1 MIKKYFVLLFFFFL
15 TIGHAQSPQKFTYQS
30 IIKTSAGYLLKNQ
43 DVGLKISVLFNSS
56 NGIAVYSEE
65 HTVESNNN
73 GLVTLII
80 GEGVS
85 SDVFSDIDW
94 GGGEFFLKVEVDP
107 EGGINYTMNQT
118 SQLLSV
124 PYALYAENSS
134 VNLSVIGQSYITYSG
149 NQISANKI
157 DASNDI
163 TGLSNVGISGDY
175 ADLTNTP
182 TLFDGDYT
190 SLANKPTLFDGDYA
204 NLTNTPTLFDG
215 DYANLTNT
223 PTLFDGD
230 YTSLTNKP
238 TLFDGDY
245 ANLTN
250 TPTLFDGDYTSL
262 ANKPTL
268 FDGDYA
274 NLTNTP
280 TLFDGDYTSLTN
292 NPELDDGKIYMGDS
306 NNKSAQITVSGDVT
320 LANTGAVT
328 IADDAVTTAKLANI
342 AQGSIL
348 VGGASDAP
356 TVYDA
361 SGDGKILVGDDT
373 DIASVAV
380 SGDVTLANTGAVT
393 IADDAVT
400 TAKLANI
407 AQGSIL
413 VGGASDAP
421 TVYDASGDG
430 KILVGDGTDI
440 ASVAV
445 SGDVTLANTGAV
457 TIADD
462 AVTTAKL
469 ANIAQGSILVGG
481 ASDAPTV
488 YDASGDGKILVGDD
502 TDIAS
507 VAVSGDVT
515 LANTGAVT
523 IADDAVTTAKLANI
537 AQGSIL
543 VGGASDAPTV
553 YDASGDGK
561 ILVGDDTDIAS
572 VAVSGDVTLANTG
585 AVTIADDAVT
595 TAKLANIAQGSIL
608 VGGASDA
615 PTVYDASGDGKI
627 LVGDDTDIAS
637 VAVSGDVT
645 LANTGAVTIADDAVT
660 TAKLANIAQGSIL
673 VGGASDAPTVY
684 DASGDGKILVGDDT
698 DIASV
703 AVSGDVTLANTGAV
717 TIADDAVTTAKLANI
732 AQGSILVGGASDAP
746 TVYDASGDGKIL
758 VGDDTDIASVAVS
771 GDVTL
776 ANTGAVTIA
785 DDAVTTAKLANIAQ
799 GSILVGGASDA
810 PTVYDASGDGKI
822 LVGDDTDIASVAVS
836 GDVTLANTGAV
847 TIADDAVTTAKLA
860 NIAQGSILV
869 GGASDA
875 PTVYDASGDG
885 KILVGDGT
893 DIASVAVSGDVTLA
907 NTGAVTIADDA
918 VTTAKL
924 ANIAQGSILVGGASD
939 APTVYDASGDGK
951 ILVGDDTDIASV
963 AVSGDVTLANT
974 GAVTIADDAVTTA
987 KLANIAQGSILVG
1000 GASDAPTV
1008 YDASGDGKILVGDG
1022 TDIASVAVSGD
1033 VTLANTGAVTI
1044 ADDAV
1049 NLTTKVAGVLPIANG
1064 GTGVTNADAANSALN
1079 SLGVFTG
1086 TGTISSGN
1094 GATVTISDS
1103 NVTSSSK
1110 IFLTFTSDTDGGP
1123 YLLIICL
1130 QGHSELPPQP
1140 YKEGE
1145 HLIT

>member
-15 TIGHAQSPQKFTYQS
+15 TIGHAQSPEKFTYQS

-215 DYANLTNT
+215 DY
-223 PTLFDGD
+223 
-230 YTSLTNKP
+230 TSLTNKP

-361 SGDGKILVGDDT
+361 KTEGQILVGDGT

-380 SGDVTLANTGAVT
+380 SGDVTLAKTGAVT

-421 TVYDASGDG
+421 TVYDAKTEGQILVGDGTDIASVAVSGDVTLAKTG
-430 KILVGDGTDI
+430 AVTIADDAVTTAKLANIAQGSILVGGASDAPTVYDAKTEGQILVGDGTDIASVAVSGDVTLAKTGAVTIADDAVTTAKLANIAQGSILVGGASDAPTVYDAKTEGQILVGDGTDIASVAVSGDVTLAKTGAVTIADDAVTTAKLANIAQGSILVGGASDAPTVYDAKTEGQILVGDGTDIASVAVSGDVTLAKTGAVTIADDAVTTAKLANIAQGSILVGGASDAPTVYDAKTEGQILVGDGTDIASVAVSGDVTLAKTGAVTIADDAVTTAKLANIAQGSILVGGASDAPTVYDAKTEGQILVGDGTDIASVAVSGDVTLAKTGAVTIADDAVTTAKLANIAQGSILVGGASDAPTVYDARGEGQILVGDGTDI

-488 YDASGDGKILVGDD
+488 YDAKTEGQILVGDG

-515 LANTGAVT
+515 LAKTGAVT

-553 YDASGDGK
+553 YDAKTEG
-561 ILVGDDTDIAS
+561 
-572 VAVSGDVTLANTG
+572 
-585 AVTIADDAVT
+585 
-595 TAKLANIAQGSIL
+595 Q
-608 VGGASDA
+608 
-615 PTVYDASGDGKI
+615 
-627 LVGDDTDIAS
+627 
-637 VAVSGDVT
+637 
-645 LANTGAVTIADDAVT
+645 
-660 TAKLANIAQGSIL
+660 
-673 VGGASDAPTVY
+673 
-684 DASGDGKILVGDDT
+684 
-698 DIASV
+698 
-703 AVSGDVTLANTGAV
+703 
-717 TIADDAVTTAKLANI
+717 
-732 AQGSILVGGASDAP
+732 
-746 TVYDASGDGKIL
+746 
-758 VGDDTDIASVAVS
+758 
-771 GDVTL
+771 
-776 ANTGAVTIA
+776 
-785 DDAVTTAKLANIAQ
+785 
-799 GSILVGGASDA
+799 
-810 PTVYDASGDGKI
+810 
-822 LVGDDTDIASVAVS
+822 
-836 GDVTLANTGAV
+836 
-847 TIADDAVTTAKLA
+847 
-860 NIAQGSILV
+860 
-869 GGASDA
+869 
-875 PTVYDASGDG
+875 
-885 KILVGDGT
+885 ILVGDGT

-907 NTGAVTIADDA
+907 
-918 VTTAKL
+918 K
-924 ANIAQGSILVGGASD
+924 
-939 APTVYDASGDGK
+939 
-951 ILVGDDTDIASV
+951 
-963 AVSGDVTLANT
+963 
-974 GAVTIADDAVTTA
+974 
-987 KLANIAQGSILVG
+987 
-1000 GASDAPTV
+1000 
-1008 YDASGDGKILVGDG
+1008 
-1022 TDIASVAVSGD
+1022 
-1033 VTLANTGAVTI
+1033 TGAVTI

-1049 NLTTKVAGVLPIANG
+1049 NLTTKVSGVLPIANG
-1064 GTGVTNADAANSALN
+1064 GTGASSASSVRAAIGLLSGAFTTTSQNTEQTTLNVGVNINSIVVAGFRTNGGNEKMLSAVPNSD
-1079 SLGVFTG
+1079 
-1086 TGTISSGN
+1086 GTI
-1094 GATVTISDS
+1094 TFRLS
-1103 NVTSSSK
+1103 NLNAVG
-1110 IFLTFTSDTDGGP
+1110 D
-1123 YLLIICL
+1123 II
-1130 QGHSELPPQP
+1130 HWIAINP
-1140 YKEGE
+1140 
-1145 HLIT
+1145 

>member
-15 TIGHAQSPQKFTYQS
+15 TIGHAQSPEKFTYQS

-430 KILVGDGTDI
+430 KILVGD
-440 ASVAV
+440 
-445 SGDVTLANTGAV
+445 
-457 TIADD
+457 
-462 AVTTAKL
+462 
-469 ANIAQGSILVGG
+469 
-481 ASDAPTV
+481 
-488 YDASGDGKILVGDD
+488 
-502 TDIAS
+502 
-507 VAVSGDVT
+507 
-515 LANTGAVT
+515 
-523 IADDAVTTAKLANI
+523 
-537 AQGSIL
+537 
-543 VGGASDAPTV
+543 
-553 YDASGDGK
+553 
-561 ILVGDDTDIAS
+561 
-572 VAVSGDVTLANTG
+572 
-585 AVTIADDAVT
+585 
-595 TAKLANIAQGSIL
+595 
-608 VGGASDA
+608 
-615 PTVYDASGDGKI
+615 
-627 LVGDDTDIAS
+627 
-637 VAVSGDVT
+637 
-645 LANTGAVTIADDAVT
+645 
-660 TAKLANIAQGSIL
+660 
-673 VGGASDAPTVY
+673 
-684 DASGDGKILVGDDT
+684 DT

-918 VTTAKL
+918 V
-924 ANIAQGSILVGGASD
+924 
-939 APTVYDASGDGK
+939 
-951 ILVGDDTDIASV
+951 
-963 AVSGDVTLANT
+963 
-974 GAVTIADDAVTTA
+974 
-987 KLANIAQGSILVG
+987 
-1000 GASDAPTV
+1000 
-1008 YDASGDGKILVGDG
+1008 
-1022 TDIASVAVSGD
+1022 
-1033 VTLANTGAVTI
+1033 
-1044 ADDAV
+1044 
-1049 NLTTKVAGVLPIANG
+1049 NLTTKVSGVLPIANG
-1064 GTGVTNADAANSALN
+1064 GTGASSASSVRAAIGLLSGAFTTTSQNTEQTTLNVGVNINSIVVAGFRTNGGNEKMLSAVPNSD
-1079 SLGVFTG
+1079 
-1086 TGTISSGN
+1086 GTI
-1094 GATVTISDS
+1094 TFRLS
-1103 NVTSSSK
+1103 NLNAVG
-1110 IFLTFTSDTDGGP
+1110 D
-1123 YLLIICL
+1123 II
-1130 QGHSELPPQP
+1130 HWIAINP
-1140 YKEGE
+1140 
-1145 HLIT
+1145 

>member
-15 TIGHAQSPQKFTYQS
+15 TIGHAQSPEKFTYQS

-204 NLTNTPTLFDG
+204 NLTNTPTLFDGDYTSLANKPTLFDG

-430 KILVGDGTDI
+430 KILVGDDTDI

-918 VTTAKL
+918 V
-924 ANIAQGSILVGGASD
+924 
-939 APTVYDASGDGK
+939 
-951 ILVGDDTDIASV
+951 
-963 AVSGDVTLANT
+963 
-974 GAVTIADDAVTTA
+974 
-987 KLANIAQGSILVG
+987 
-1000 GASDAPTV
+1000 
-1008 YDASGDGKILVGDG
+1008 
-1022 TDIASVAVSGD
+1022 
-1033 VTLANTGAVTI
+1033 
-1044 ADDAV
+1044 
-1049 NLTTKVAGVLPIANG
+1049 NLTTKVSGVLPIANG
-1064 GTGVTNADAANSALN
+1064 GTGASSASSVRAAIGLLSGAFTTTSQNTEQTTLNVGVNINSIVVAGFRTNGGNEKMLSAVPNSD
-1079 SLGVFTG
+1079 
-1086 TGTISSGN
+1086 GTI
-1094 GATVTISDS
+1094 TFRLS
-1103 NVTSSSK
+1103 NLNAVG
-1110 IFLTFTSDTDGGP
+1110 D
-1123 YLLIICL
+1123 II
-1130 QGHSELPPQP
+1130 HWIAINP
-1140 YKEGE
+1140 
-1145 HLIT
+1145 

>member
-15 TIGHAQSPQKFTYQS
+15 TIGHAQSPEKFTYQS

-223 PTLFDGD
+223 PTLFDWDYANLTNTPTLFDGD

-361 SGDGKILVGDDT
+361 KTEG
-373 DIASVAV
+373 
-380 SGDVTLANTGAVT
+380 
-393 IADDAVT
+393 
-400 TAKLANI
+400 
-407 AQGSIL
+407 Q
-413 VGGASDAP
+413 
-421 TVYDASGDG
+421 
-430 KILVGDGTDI
+430 ILVGDGTDI

-445 SGDVTLANTGAV
+445 SGDVTLA
-457 TIADD
+457 
-462 AVTTAKL
+462 K
-469 ANIAQGSILVGG
+469 
-481 ASDAPTV
+481 
-488 YDASGDGKILVGDD
+488 
-502 TDIAS
+502 
-507 VAVSGDVT
+507 
-515 LANTGAVT
+515 
-523 IADDAVTTAKLANI
+523 
-537 AQGSIL
+537 
-543 VGGASDAPTV
+543 
-553 YDASGDGK
+553 
-561 ILVGDDTDIAS
+561 
-572 VAVSGDVTLANTG
+572 
-585 AVTIADDAVT
+585 
-595 TAKLANIAQGSIL
+595 
-608 VGGASDA
+608 
-615 PTVYDASGDGKI
+615 
-627 LVGDDTDIAS
+627 
-637 VAVSGDVT
+637 
-645 LANTGAVTIADDAVT
+645 
-660 TAKLANIAQGSIL
+660 
-673 VGGASDAPTVY
+673 
-684 DASGDGKILVGDDT
+684 
-698 DIASV
+698 
-703 AVSGDVTLANTGAV
+703 
-717 TIADDAVTTAKLANI
+717 
-732 AQGSILVGGASDAP
+732 
-746 TVYDASGDGKIL
+746 
-758 VGDDTDIASVAVS
+758 
-771 GDVTL
+771 
-776 ANTGAVTIA
+776 
-785 DDAVTTAKLANIAQ
+785 
-799 GSILVGGASDA
+799 
-810 PTVYDASGDGKI
+810 
-822 LVGDDTDIASVAVS
+822 
-836 GDVTLANTGAV
+836 
-847 TIADDAVTTAKLA
+847 
-860 NIAQGSILV
+860 
-869 GGASDA
+869 
-875 PTVYDASGDG
+875 
-885 KILVGDGT
+885 
-893 DIASVAVSGDVTLA
+893 
-907 NTGAVTIADDA
+907 
-918 VTTAKL
+918 
-924 ANIAQGSILVGGASD
+924 
-939 APTVYDASGDGK
+939 
-951 ILVGDDTDIASV
+951 
-963 AVSGDVTLANT
+963 
-974 GAVTIADDAVTTA
+974 
-987 KLANIAQGSILVG
+987 
-1000 GASDAPTV
+1000 
-1008 YDASGDGKILVGDG
+1008 
-1022 TDIASVAVSGD
+1022 
-1033 VTLANTGAVTI
+1033 TGAVTI

-1049 NLTTKVAGVLPIANG
+1049 NLTTKVSGVLPIANG
-1064 GTGVTNADAANSALN
+1064 GTGASSASSVRAAIGLLSGAFTTTSQNTEQTTLNVGVNINSIVVAGFRTNGGNEKMLSAVPNSD
-1079 SLGVFTG
+1079 
-1086 TGTISSGN
+1086 GTI
-1094 GATVTISDS
+1094 TFRLS
-1103 NVTSSSK
+1103 NLNAVG
-1110 IFLTFTSDTDGGP
+1110 D
-1123 YLLIICL
+1123 II
-1130 QGHSELPPQP
+1130 HWIAINP
-1140 YKEGE
+1140 
-1145 HLIT
+1145 

>member
-204 NLTNTPTLFDG
+204 NLTNTPTLFDW

-361 SGDGKILVGDDT
+361 SGDGKILVGD
-373 DIASVAV
+373 
-380 SGDVTLANTGAVT
+380 
-393 IADDAVT
+393 
-400 TAKLANI
+400 
-407 AQGSIL
+407 
-413 VGGASDAP
+413 
-421 TVYDASGDG
+421 
-430 KILVGDGTDI
+430 GTDI

-445 SGDVTLANTGAV
+445 SGDVTLA
-457 TIADD
+457 
-462 AVTTAKL
+462 K
-469 ANIAQGSILVGG
+469 
-481 ASDAPTV
+481 
-488 YDASGDGKILVGDD
+488 
-502 TDIAS
+502 
-507 VAVSGDVT
+507 
-515 LANTGAVT
+515 
-523 IADDAVTTAKLANI
+523 
-537 AQGSIL
+537 
-543 VGGASDAPTV
+543 
-553 YDASGDGK
+553 
-561 ILVGDDTDIAS
+561 
-572 VAVSGDVTLANTG
+572 
-585 AVTIADDAVT
+585 
-595 TAKLANIAQGSIL
+595 
-608 VGGASDA
+608 
-615 PTVYDASGDGKI
+615 
-627 LVGDDTDIAS
+627 
-637 VAVSGDVT
+637 
-645 LANTGAVTIADDAVT
+645 
-660 TAKLANIAQGSIL
+660 
-673 VGGASDAPTVY
+673 
-684 DASGDGKILVGDDT
+684 
-698 DIASV
+698 
-703 AVSGDVTLANTGAV
+703 
-717 TIADDAVTTAKLANI
+717 
-732 AQGSILVGGASDAP
+732 
-746 TVYDASGDGKIL
+746 
-758 VGDDTDIASVAVS
+758 
-771 GDVTL
+771 
-776 ANTGAVTIA
+776 
-785 DDAVTTAKLANIAQ
+785 
-799 GSILVGGASDA
+799 
-810 PTVYDASGDGKI
+810 
-822 LVGDDTDIASVAVS
+822 
-836 GDVTLANTGAV
+836 
-847 TIADDAVTTAKLA
+847 
-860 NIAQGSILV
+860 
-869 GGASDA
+869 
-875 PTVYDASGDG
+875 
-885 KILVGDGT
+885 
-893 DIASVAVSGDVTLA
+893 
-907 NTGAVTIADDA
+907 
-918 VTTAKL
+918 
-924 ANIAQGSILVGGASD
+924 
-939 APTVYDASGDGK
+939 
-951 ILVGDDTDIASV
+951 
-963 AVSGDVTLANT
+963 
-974 GAVTIADDAVTTA
+974 
-987 KLANIAQGSILVG
+987 
-1000 GASDAPTV
+1000 
-1008 YDASGDGKILVGDG
+1008 
-1022 TDIASVAVSGD
+1022 
-1033 VTLANTGAVTI
+1033 TGAVTI

-1049 NLTTKVAGVLPIANG
+1049 NLTTKVSGVLPIANG
-1064 GTGVTNADAANSALN
+1064 GTGASSASSVRAAIGLLSGAFTTTSQNTEQTTLNVGVNINSIVVAGFRTNGGNEKMLSAVPNSD
-1079 SLGVFTG
+1079 
-1086 TGTISSGN
+1086 GTI
-1094 GATVTISDS
+1094 TFRLS
-1103 NVTSSSK
+1103 NLNAVG
-1110 IFLTFTSDTDGGP
+1110 D
-1123 YLLIICL
+1123 II
-1130 QGHSELPPQP
+1130 HWIAINP
-1140 YKEGE
+1140 
-1145 HLIT
+1145 

>member
-320 LANTGAVT
+320 LAKTGAVTIADDAVTTAKLANIAQGSILVGGASDAPTVYDAKTEGQILVGDGTDIASVAVSGDVTLAKTGAVTIADDAVTTAKLANIAQGSILVGGASDAPTVYDAKTEGQILVGDGTDIASVAVSGDVTLAKTGAVTIADDAVTTAKLANIAQGSILVGGASDAPTVYDAKTEGQILVGDGTDIASVAVSGDVTLANTGAVTIADDAVTTAKLANIAQGSILVGGASDAPTVYDAKTEGQILVGDGTDIASVAVSGDVTLAKTGAVTIADDAVTTAKLANIAQGSILVGGASDAPTVYDARGEGQILVGDGTDIASVAVSGDVTLAKTGAVT

-361 SGDGKILVGDDT
+361 SGDGKILVGDGT

-488 YDASGDGKILVGDD
+488 YDASGDGKILVGD
-502 TDIAS
+502 
-507 VAVSGDVT
+507 
-515 LANTGAVT
+515 
-523 IADDAVTTAKLANI
+523 
-537 AQGSIL
+537 
-543 VGGASDAPTV
+543 
-553 YDASGDGK
+553 
-561 ILVGDDTDIAS
+561 
-572 VAVSGDVTLANTG
+572 
-585 AVTIADDAVT
+585 
-595 TAKLANIAQGSIL
+595 
-608 VGGASDA
+608 
-615 PTVYDASGDGKI
+615 
-627 LVGDDTDIAS
+627 
-637 VAVSGDVT
+637 
-645 LANTGAVTIADDAVT
+645 
-660 TAKLANIAQGSIL
+660 
-673 VGGASDAPTVY
+673 
-684 DASGDGKILVGDDT
+684 
-698 DIASV
+698 
-703 AVSGDVTLANTGAV
+703 
-717 TIADDAVTTAKLANI
+717 
-732 AQGSILVGGASDAP
+732 
-746 TVYDASGDGKIL
+746 
-758 VGDDTDIASVAVS
+758 
-771 GDVTL
+771 
-776 ANTGAVTIA
+776 
-785 DDAVTTAKLANIAQ
+785 
-799 GSILVGGASDA
+799 
-810 PTVYDASGDGKI
+810 
-822 LVGDDTDIASVAVS
+822 
-836 GDVTLANTGAV
+836 
-847 TIADDAVTTAKLA
+847 
-860 NIAQGSILV
+860 
-869 GGASDA
+869 
-875 PTVYDASGDG
+875 
-885 KILVGDGT
+885 
-893 DIASVAVSGDVTLA
+893 
-907 NTGAVTIADDA
+907 
-918 VTTAKL
+918 
-924 ANIAQGSILVGGASD
+924 
-939 APTVYDASGDGK
+939 
-951 ILVGDDTDIASV
+951 
-963 AVSGDVTLANT
+963 
-974 GAVTIADDAVTTA
+974 
-987 KLANIAQGSILVG
+987 
-1000 GASDAPTV
+1000 
-1008 YDASGDGKILVGDG
+1008 G

-1049 NLTTKVAGVLPIANG
+1049 NLTTKVSGVLPIANG
-1064 GTGVTNADAANSALN
+1064 GTGASSASSVRAAIGLLSGAFTTTSQNTEQTTLNVGVNINSIVVAGFRTNGGNEKMLSAVPNSD
-1079 SLGVFTG
+1079 
-1086 TGTISSGN
+1086 GTI
-1094 GATVTISDS
+1094 TFRLS
-1103 NVTSSSK
+1103 NLNAVG
-1110 IFLTFTSDTDGGP
+1110 D
-1123 YLLIICL
+1123 II
-1130 QGHSELPPQP
+1130 HWIAINP
-1140 YKEGE
+1140 
-1145 HLIT
+1145 

>member
-215 DYANLTNT
+215 DYTSLANKPTLFDGDYANLTNT

-306 NNKSAQITVSGDVT
+306 NNKSAQIT
-320 LANTGAVT
+320 
-328 IADDAVTTAKLANI
+328 
-342 AQGSIL
+342 
-348 VGGASDAP
+348 
-356 TVYDA
+356 
-361 SGDGKILVGDDT
+361 
-373 DIASVAV
+373 
-380 SGDVTLANTGAVT
+380 
-393 IADDAVT
+393 
-400 TAKLANI
+400 
-407 AQGSIL
+407 
-413 VGGASDAP
+413 
-421 TVYDASGDG
+421 
-430 KILVGDGTDI
+430 
-440 ASVAV
+440 
-445 SGDVTLANTGAV
+445 
-457 TIADD
+457 
-462 AVTTAKL
+462 
-469 ANIAQGSILVGG
+469 
-481 ASDAPTV
+481 
-488 YDASGDGKILVGDD
+488 
-502 TDIAS
+502 
-507 VAVSGDVT
+507 
-515 LANTGAVT
+515 
-523 IADDAVTTAKLANI
+523 
-537 AQGSIL
+537 
-543 VGGASDAPTV
+543 
-553 YDASGDGK
+553 
-561 ILVGDDTDIAS
+561 
-572 VAVSGDVTLANTG
+572 
-585 AVTIADDAVT
+585 
-595 TAKLANIAQGSIL
+595 
-608 VGGASDA
+608 
-615 PTVYDASGDGKI
+615 
-627 LVGDDTDIAS
+627 
-637 VAVSGDVT
+637 VSGDVT

-1008 YDASGDGKILVGDG
+1008 YDASGDGKILVGDDTDIASVAVSGDVTLANTGAVTIADDAVTTAKLANIAQGSILVGGASDAPTVYDASGDGKILVGDG

-1049 NLTTKVAGVLPIANG
+1049 TTAKLANIAQGSILVGGASDAPTVYDASGDGKILVGDDTDIASVAVSGDVTLANTGAVTIADDAVTTAKLANIAQGSILVGGASDAPTVYDASGDGKILVGDGTDIASVAVSGDVTLANTGAVTIADDAVTTAKLANIAQGSILVGGASDAPTVYDASGDGKILVGDGTDIASVAVSGDVTLAKTGAVTIADDAVNLTTKVSGVLPIANG
-1064 GTGVTNADAANSALN
+1064 GTGASSASSVRAAIGLLSGAFTTTSQNTEQTTLNVGVNINSIVVAGFRTNGGNEKMLSAVPNSD
-1079 SLGVFTG
+1079 
-1086 TGTISSGN
+1086 GTI
-1094 GATVTISDS
+1094 TFRLS
-1103 NVTSSSK
+1103 NLNAVG
-1110 IFLTFTSDTDGGP
+1110 D
-1123 YLLIICL
+1123 II
-1130 QGHSELPPQP
+1130 HWIAINP
-1140 YKEGE
+1140 
-1145 HLIT
+1145 